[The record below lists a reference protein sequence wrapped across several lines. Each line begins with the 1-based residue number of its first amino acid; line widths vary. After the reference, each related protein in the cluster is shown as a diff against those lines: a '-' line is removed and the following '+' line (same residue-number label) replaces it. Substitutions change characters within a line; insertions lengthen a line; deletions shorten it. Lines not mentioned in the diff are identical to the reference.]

1 MSKLKFAS
9 LTAGLLAR
17 KGEAEPSATPF
28 AEQLLTRVGAPAVD
42 MRPMIQNTPQRQPT
56 PFAAPVFGRRL
67 PHDGD
72 HLHHE
77 PIEMPPAPIP
87 LHSPSLLPS
96 VDDAQHDEH
105 PEALFDFHPEPHR
118 EIHHEVHH
126 EAPVESRCGTC
137 PGPSA
142 EDANKTYHVNLRMK
156 RMRFIRL
163 KLTSALLR
171 KPVQEIVSEA
181 LDAWF
186 ETVPPEVLG
195 DCACLNSRG
204 E

>member
-42 MRPMIQNTPQRQPT
+42 LRPMIQNTPLRPQPT
-56 PFAAPVFGRRL
+56 SLNPPVFGRRPAHEL
-67 PHDGD
+67 DHVQHEHEHD
-72 HLHHE
+72 HEHIETPPPAPVPLTMPTLVPPSPFHAPALVRAVEEEHHELHHE
-77 PIEMPPAPIP
+77 P
-87 LHSPSLLPS
+87 
-96 VDDAQHDEH
+96 
-105 PEALFDFHPEPHR
+105 
-118 EIHHEVHH
+118 
-126 EAPVESRCGTC
+126 RCGTC

-142 EDANKTYHVNLRMK
+142 DDAHKTYHVNLRMK

-163 KLTSALLR
+163 KLTAALLR

-186 ETVPPEVLG
+186 DTVPSDVLG
-195 DCACLNSRG
+195 DCACLHSRG
-204 E
+204 D